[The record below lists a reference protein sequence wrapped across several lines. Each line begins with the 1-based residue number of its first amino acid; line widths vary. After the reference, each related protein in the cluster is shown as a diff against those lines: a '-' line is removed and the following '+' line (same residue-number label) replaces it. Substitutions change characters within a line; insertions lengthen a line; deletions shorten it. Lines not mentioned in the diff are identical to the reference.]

1 MASFELDGFEPI
13 RRIGGGGFGDV
24 WLARQTNVDRQV
36 AVKVGHA
43 PIQDE
48 IIKLRFDRECKALGR
63 LSGHPNIIDVYTA
76 GTLNDGRPYLVLEY
90 VDGGTLWQQLKRTP
104 VEEHRLLSV
113 GEQLASALHEAH
125 SSGVLHRDL
134 KPENILMRSSGD
146 AVLGDFG
153 IARLQDGANTTSAAI
168 TASVAYAAPEVLGGT
183 KASVASDIYGI
194 GICLLAA
201 VLRSVPFVDKT
212 DKSIHPIISRV
223 MSEQPPEL
231 NGRGVSA
238 ETADLVGLLLQKNP
252 AHRPPDAATVQVMF
266 AELRASAS
274 PPPTLA
280 SSLPLRADN
289 VTGPRTA
296 GTWSP
301 ASADPSDDDAVPRW
315 SSSLVEPTATDRSV
329 DRPHSA
335 NGNGAPQQ
343 RSPGGSGQVGDAA
356 TNSVSAGPLESD
368 SARTDRSY
376 GSSRP
381 PNAGAGSPAGFGY
394 GAGDRRGSTEKRFSD
409 SAKSF
414 AIAYLATLAVGI
426 VVLFIAAQVLG

>member
-104 VEEHRLLSV
+104 IEEQRLLSV

-134 KPENILMRSSGD
+134 KPENILMRSSGE

-201 VLRSVPFVDKT
+201 ILRSVPFVDKA

-231 NGRGVSA
+231 KGRGVSA

-252 AHRPPDAATVQVMF
+252 AHRPPDAVTVQRMF

-289 VTGPRTA
+289 QTGPQPA

-301 ASADPSDDDAVPRW
+301 ASADPPGDDAVPRW
-315 SSSLVEPTATDRSV
+315 SSSLVEPTTTDRSV
-329 DRPHSA
+329 DQPHSA
-335 NGNGAPQQ
+335 NGHGAAAE
-343 RSPGGSGQVGDAA
+343 RSQGDSLPAQDPAA
-356 TNSVSAGPLESD
+356 NPVAAGPLGSD
-368 SARTDRSY
+368 SARTDTSY

-381 PNAGAGSPAGFGY
+381 PNAGAGSPLGFGY
-394 GAGDRRGSTEKRFSD
+394 GTGERQDSTDKRFSD

-426 VVLFIAAQVLG
+426 VLLFIAAQVLG